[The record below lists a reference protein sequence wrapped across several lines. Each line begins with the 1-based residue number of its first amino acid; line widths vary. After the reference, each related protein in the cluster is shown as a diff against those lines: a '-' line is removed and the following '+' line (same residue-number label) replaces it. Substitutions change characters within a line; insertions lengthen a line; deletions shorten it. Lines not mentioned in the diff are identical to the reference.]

1 MDEEEKNI
9 EEIKD
14 SEVENLKKK
23 NEECLYN
30 WKRALADYDNLKKEM
45 AREKEALG
53 KFASA
58 LAAIEFSVVYD
69 NYKKALAHKPDI
81 NDSKKVEQWI
91 VGVEQIKNQFV
102 EILKQMGVAEI
113 KTVGEKFDPNLH
125 EAIGEELVEG
135 KEAGIII
142 KEVEGGYQMEERVLK
157 AAKVIVSK

>member
-1 MDEEEKNI
+1 MDEEKKDI
-9 EEIKD
+9 EEI
-14 SEVENLKKK
+14 ENTVVEDLKKK
-23 NEECLYN
+23 NEECMHN

-45 AREKEALG
+45 AREKEAMG
-53 KFASA
+53 KFAGA

-69 NYKKALAHKPDI
+69 NYKKALAHKPDT
-81 NDSKKVEQWI
+81 NDTKKVEQWI

-113 KTVGEKFDPNLH
+113 KTVGEKFDPNIH
-125 EAIGEELVEG
+125 EAVGEEPAEG